1 MDVGDLDIRQAL
13 HIGKVE
19 LAIDGVAPVRG
30 AVILDLVGIEK
41 AKVARAERLEVVGVG
56 LGRVAPS
63 IDLAVERHH
72 DATIVNVGFLEP
84 PREVGR

>member
-1 MDVGDLDIRQAL
+1 
-13 HIGKVE
+13 
-19 LAIDGVAPVRG
+19 
-30 AVILDLVGIEK
+30 
-41 AKVARAERLEVVGVG
+41 LEVVGVG